1 MANVISGTDYLVLAN
16 EYASVR
22 DAIVD
27 QKDSMF
33 DAVYY
38 VVFLQSLYPE
48 VDLLSP
54 TWEAYQINASS
65 SAIPQGI
72 LTAVRAIQQH
82 VLNRGGYT
90 TVDAY
95 LAAEAITVP
104 SGWAILSEA
113 AGFTISAIY
122 IT

>member
-54 TWEAYQINASS
+54 TWEARISPAS
-65 SAIPQGI
+65 G
-72 LTAVRAIQQH
+72 
-82 VLNRGGYT
+82 
-90 TVDAY
+90 
-95 LAAEAITVP
+95 
-104 SGWAILSEA
+104 
-113 AGFTISAIY
+113 
-122 IT
+122 